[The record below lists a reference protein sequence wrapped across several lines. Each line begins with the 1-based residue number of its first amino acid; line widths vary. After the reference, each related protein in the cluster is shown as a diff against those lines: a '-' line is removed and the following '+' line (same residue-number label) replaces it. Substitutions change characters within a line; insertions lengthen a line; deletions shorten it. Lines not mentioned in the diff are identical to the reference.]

1 MPLYLATYRKGGKL
15 QSKIIKAGTK
25 TAALGLLG
33 DAKVDDTCI
42 VTYAG
47 NPERCYMC
55 CARFGDAI
63 KPIPAIAG
71 RYAPGWICQ
80 KCAAKIA
87 TWPKKEVQPW
97 R

>member
-1 MPLYLATYRKGGKL
+1 MPLYLVTYGGYGAL
-15 QSKIIKAGTK
+15 QNKVINAGTK
-25 TAALGLLG
+25 AAALGLLG
-33 DAKVDDTCI
+33 DAKADDTCI
-42 VTYAG
+42 VTYTG
-47 NPERCYMC
+47 NQERCYMC

-87 TWPKKEVQPW
+87 TWPKKGV
-97 R
+97 